1 MPLNGP
7 LIRRREAGISA
18 GLQAAALPAALKR
31 IYANRG
37 ITDPSELS
45 LTLDQLHPPQQ
56 LKGIAEAADLLADAI
71 EGDGRVLIIGDFD
84 ADGATSSAMA
94 VSVLRQMGLRE
105 VAYLVPNRFEFGYGL
120 TPEIVQLAA
129 AQMPDLIVTVDNGIS
144 SVEGVA
150 AAQAMGI
157 SVLVTDHH
165 LPGEQLP
172 SAEVIVNPNQ
182 PGCAFPSKALAGV
195 GVMFY
200 VLSALRAEL
209 RRRGW
214 FDSEGLP
221 EPNLG
226 DALDL
231 VALGTVA
238 DVVPLDRNNR
248 ILVAAGLARIRSGRA
263 RPGIEAIFEVAGK
276 DHRQATSSDLGFIV
290 GPRLNAAGRLDDM
303 SIGIECLLAESSMEA
318 RERAD
323 KLHRLNRERRDIEQT
338 MKQDALEQLAS
349 LEFESGKLPFA
360 MVLSDPTW
368 HEGVIGILAS
378 RVRERVHRPTVI
390 FADVGE
396 GMLKGSGRSIPGLHM
411 RDALDLVAT
420 RYPGLLNKFGGHAMA
435 AGLTLSQGD
444 LKRFTQAL
452 DAAVA
457 EMLDHVPPQAVEDSD
472 GALSAA
478 DLGLTFAES
487 LSAGGPWGQHFP
499 EPTFDG
505 LFDVRQH
512 RIVGEKHLK
521 LKLAAQGVEIDAI
534 AFNVD
539 VIEWQARPIKRIH
552 AVYRLDINEYRGERN
567 PQLVIQSFWPLEPDS
582 SVD

>member
-1 MPLNGP
+1 MPLNAS
-7 LIRRREAGISA
+7 LIRRREADISSK
-18 GLQAAALPAALKR
+18 LQAAALPEALKR
-31 IYANRG
+31 VYANRG
-37 ITDPSELS
+37 ITDPAALS
-45 LTLDQLHPPQQ
+45 LTLDQLHPPQH
-56 LKGIAEAADLLADAI
+56 LKGIAEAAELLADAI

-120 TPEIVQLAA
+120 TPEIVELAA

-165 LPGEQLP
+165 LPGSQLP
-172 SAEVIVNPNQ
+172 TAEVIVNPNQ

-209 RRRGW
+209 RERRW
-214 FDSEGLP
+214 FDSQGLS

-263 RPGIEAIFEVAGK
+263 RPGIEALFEVAGK
-276 DHRQATSSDLGFIV
+276 DYRQATSTDLGFIV

-318 RERAD
+318 RERAET
-323 KLHRLNRERRDIEQT
+323 LHRLNRERRDIEQS
-338 MKQDALEQLAS
+338 MEHDALEQLAK
-349 LEFESGKLPFA
+349 LELDSDALPFA
-360 MVLSDPTW
+360 MVLFDPGW
-368 HEGVIGILAS
+368 HQGVIGILAS

-390 FADVGE
+390 FAEVGE
-396 GMLKGSGRSIPGLHM
+396 GMLKGSGRSIPGLHL
-411 RDALDLVAT
+411 RDVLDLVAT
-420 RYPGLLNKFGGHAMA
+420 RHRGLLSKFGGHAMA
-435 AGLTLSQGD
+435 AGLTLAKGD
-444 LKRFTQAL
+444 LHQFTEAL
-452 DAAVA
+452 EAAVA
-457 EMLDHVPPQAVEDSD
+457 ETLNHVPPLAVEDSD
-472 GALSAA
+472 GALGAG
-478 DLGLTFAES
+478 DLGLQLAES

-505 LFDVRQH
+505 VFDVMQH

-521 LKLAAQGVEIDAI
+521 LTLAAEGAEIGGI
-534 AFNVD
+534 AFNID
-539 VIEWQARPIKRIH
+539 VNGWLARPLKRIH
-552 AVYRLDINEYRGERN
+552 ALYRLDINEYRGERN
-567 PQLVIQSFWPLEPDS
+567 PQLVIQSFWPTDANS
-582 SVD
+582 SDG

>member
-1 MPLNGP
+1 MPLNAS
-7 LIRRREAGISA
+7 LIRRREADISSK
-18 GLQAAALPAALKR
+18 LQAAALPEALKR
-31 IYANRG
+31 VYANRG
-37 ITDPSELS
+37 ITDPAALS

-56 LKGIAEAADLLADAI
+56 LKGIAEAAELLADAI

-120 TPEIVQLAA
+120 TPEIVELAA

-165 LPGEQLP
+165 LPGSQLP
-172 SAEVIVNPNQ
+172 TAEVIVNPNQ

-209 RRRGW
+209 RERRW
-214 FDSEGLP
+214 FDGQGLS

-263 RPGIEAIFEVAGK
+263 RPGIEALFEVAGK
-276 DHRQATSSDLGFIV
+276 DYRQATSTDLGFIV

-318 RERAD
+318 RDRAET
-323 KLHRLNRERRDIEQT
+323 LHRLNRERRDIEQS
-338 MKQDALEQLAS
+338 MEHDALEQLAK
-349 LEFESGKLPFA
+349 LELDSDALPFA
-360 MVLSDPTW
+360 MVLFDPGW
-368 HEGVIGILAS
+368 HQGVIGILAS

-390 FADVGE
+390 FAEVGE
-396 GMLKGSGRSIPGLHM
+396 GMLKGSGRSIPGLHL
-411 RDALDLVAT
+411 RDVLDLVAT
-420 RYPGLLNKFGGHAMA
+420 RHPGLLSKFGGHAMA
-435 AGLTLSQGD
+435 AGLTLAKGD
-444 LKRFTQAL
+444 LHQFTEAL
-452 DAAVA
+452 EAAVA
-457 EMLDHVPPQAVEDSD
+457 ETLSHAPPQAVEDSD
-472 GALSAA
+472 GALGAG
-478 DLGLTFAES
+478 DLGLQLAES

-505 LFDVRQH
+505 VFDVLQH

-521 LKLAAQGVEIDAI
+521 LMLAAEGAEIGGI
-534 AFNVD
+534 AFNID
-539 VIEWQARPIKRIH
+539 VNGWQARPLKRIH
-552 AVYRLDINEYRGERN
+552 TLYRLEVNDYRGERN
-567 PQLVIQSFWPLEPDS
+567 PQLVIQSFWPADADS
-582 SVD
+582 

>member
-1 MPLNGP
+1 MPLNAS
-7 LIRRREAGISA
+7 LIRRREADISSK
-18 GLQAAALPAALKR
+18 LQAAALPEALKR
-31 IYANRG
+31 VYANRG
-37 ITDPSELS
+37 IIDPAALS

-56 LKGIAEAADLLADAI
+56 LKGIAEAAELLADAI

-120 TPEIVQLAA
+120 TPEIVELAA

-165 LPGEQLP
+165 LPGSQLP
-172 SAEVIVNPNQ
+172 TAEVIVNPNQ

-209 RRRGW
+209 RERRW
-214 FDSEGLP
+214 FDGQGLS

-263 RPGIEAIFEVAGK
+263 RPGIEALFEVAGK
-276 DHRQATSSDLGFIV
+276 DYRQATATDLGFIV

-318 RERAD
+318 RERAET
-323 KLHRLNRERRDIEQT
+323 LHRLNRERRDIEQS
-338 MKQDALEQLAS
+338 MEHDALEQLAT
-349 LEFESGKLPFA
+349 LELNPDALPFA
-360 MVLSDPTW
+360 MVLFDPGW
-368 HEGVIGILAS
+368 HQGVIGILAS

-390 FADVGE
+390 FAEVGE
-396 GMLKGSGRSIPGLHM
+396 GMLKGSGRSIPGLHL
-411 RDALDLVAT
+411 RDVLDLVAT
-420 RYPGLLNKFGGHAMA
+420 RHPGLLSKFGGHAMA
-435 AGLTLSQGD
+435 AGLTLAKGD
-444 LKRFTQAL
+444 LHQFTEAL
-452 DAAVA
+452 EAAVA
-457 EMLDHVPPQAVEDSD
+457 ETLSHVPPQAVEDSD
-472 GALSAA
+472 GALGAG
-478 DLGLTFAES
+478 DLGLQLAES

-505 LFDVRQH
+505 VFDVMQH

-521 LKLAAQGVEIDAI
+521 LTLAAEGAEIGGI
-534 AFNVD
+534 AFNID
-539 VIEWQARPIKRIH
+539 VNGWQARPLKRIH
-552 AVYRLDINEYRGERN
+552 ALYRLDINEYRGERN
-567 PQLVIQSFWPLEPDS
+567 PQLVIQSFWPADANS
-582 SVD
+582 SDG

>member
-1 MPLNGP
+1 MPLNAS
-7 LIRRREAGISA
+7 LIRRREADISSK
-18 GLQAAALPAALKR
+18 LQAAALPEALKR
-31 IYANRG
+31 VYANRG
-37 ITDPSELS
+37 ITDPAALS

-56 LKGIAEAADLLADAI
+56 LKGIAEAAELLADAI

-120 TPEIVQLAA
+120 TPEIVELAA

-165 LPGEQLP
+165 LPGSQLP
-172 SAEVIVNPNQ
+172 TAEVIVNPNQ

-209 RRRGW
+209 RERRW
-214 FDSEGLP
+214 FDGQGLS

-263 RPGIEAIFEVAGK
+263 RPGIEALFEVAGK
-276 DHRQATSSDLGFIV
+276 DYRQATSTDLGFIV

-318 RERAD
+318 RERAET
-323 KLHRLNRERRDIEQT
+323 LHRLNRERRDIEQS
-338 MKQDALEQLAS
+338 MEHDALEQLAK
-349 LEFESGKLPFA
+349 LELDSDALPFA
-360 MVLSDPTW
+360 MVLFDPGW
-368 HEGVIGILAS
+368 HQGVIGILAS

-390 FADVGE
+390 FAEVGE
-396 GMLKGSGRSIPGLHM
+396 GMLKGSGRSIPGLHL
-411 RDALDLVAT
+411 RDVLDLVAT
-420 RYPGLLNKFGGHAMA
+420 RHPGLLSKFGGHAMA
-435 AGLTLSQGD
+435 AGLTLAEGD
-444 LKRFTQAL
+444 LHQFTEAL
-452 DAAVA
+452 EAAVA
-457 EMLDHVPPQAVEDSD
+457 ETLNHVPPQAVEDSD
-472 GALSAA
+472 GALGAG
-478 DLGLTFAES
+478 DLGLQLAES

-505 LFDVRQH
+505 VFDVLQH

-521 LKLAAQGVEIDAI
+521 LTLAAEGAEIGGI
-534 AFNVD
+534 AFNID
-539 VIEWQARPIKRIH
+539 VNGWQARPLKRIH
-552 AVYRLDINEYRGERN
+552 TLYRLEVNEYRGERN
-567 PQLVIQSFWPLEPDS
+567 PQLVIQSFWPADADS
-582 SVD
+582 

>member
-1 MPLNGP
+1 MPLNAS
-7 LIRRREAGISA
+7 LIRRREADISSK
-18 GLQAAALPAALKR
+18 LQAAALPEALKR
-31 IYANRG
+31 VYANRG
-37 ITDPSELS
+37 ITDPAALS
-45 LTLDQLHPPQQ
+45 LTLDQLHPPQH
-56 LKGIAEAADLLADAI
+56 LKGVAEAAELLADAI

-120 TPEIVQLAA
+120 TPEIVELAA

-165 LPGEQLP
+165 LPGAQLP
-172 SAEVIVNPNQ
+172 TAEVIVNPNQ

-209 RRRGW
+209 RERRW
-214 FDSEGLP
+214 FDSQGLS

-263 RPGIEAIFEVAGK
+263 RPGIEALFEVAGK
-276 DHRQATSSDLGFIV
+276 DHRQATSTDLGFIV

-318 RERAD
+318 RERAET
-323 KLHRLNRERRDIEQT
+323 LHRLNRERRDIEQS
-338 MKQDALEQLAS
+338 MEHDALEQLTT
-349 LEFESGKLPFA
+349 LELDSNTLPFA
-360 MVLSDPTW
+360 MVLFDPGW
-368 HEGVIGILAS
+368 HQGVIGILAS

-390 FADVGE
+390 FAEVGE
-396 GMLKGSGRSIPGLHM
+396 GMLKGSGRSIPGLHL
-411 RDALDLVAT
+411 RDVLDLVAT
-420 RYPGLLNKFGGHAMA
+420 RHPGLLSKFGGHAMA
-435 AGLTLSQGD
+435 AGLTLEKDD
-444 LKRFTQAL
+444 LHRFTEAL
-452 DAAVA
+452 EAAVA
-457 EMLDHVPPQAVEDSD
+457 ETLNHVPPQAVEDSD
-472 GALSAA
+472 GALGAG
-478 DLGLTFAES
+478 DLGLQLAES

-505 LFDVRQH
+505 VFDVLQH

-521 LKLAAQGVEIDAI
+521 LTLAAQGVEIGGI
-534 AFNVD
+534 AFNID
-539 VIEWQARPIKRIH
+539 VNDWQVKPLKRIH
-552 AVYRLDINEYRGERN
+552 ALYRLDINEYRGERN
-567 PQLVIQSFWPLEPDS
+567 PQLVIQSFWPADADS
-582 SVD
+582 PVG